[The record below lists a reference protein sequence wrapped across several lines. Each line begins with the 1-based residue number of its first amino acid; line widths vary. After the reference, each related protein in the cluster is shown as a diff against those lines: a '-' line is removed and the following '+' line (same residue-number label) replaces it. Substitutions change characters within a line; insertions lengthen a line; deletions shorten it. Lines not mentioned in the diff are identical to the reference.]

1 VVALTLAPSAVLL
14 VVTAAGGGLVTF
26 LPIERP
32 DGRLATAALLAFG
45 TASALARWRSG
56 LLADRVGTRVLLPV
70 AVTAA
75 GIGMGGVAL
84 SLVGGRSYDALLLVA
99 AAVFG
104 VGYGGVQNVTLVV
117 AFHRAGA
124 AGAPVASALW
134 NAAFDSGTAMGAFAV
149 GAVAATG
156 LGLPWTMAV
165 SAALVLAVLP
175 VALLLGRSPDPLRRN
190 AVQPD

>member
-1 VVALTLAPSAVLL
+1 
-14 VVTAAGGGLVTF
+14 
-26 LPIERP
+26 
-32 DGRLATAALLAFG
+32 
-45 TASALARWRSG
+45 
-56 LLADRVGTRVLLPV
+56 V
-70 AVTAA
+70 AVTGA
-75 GIGMGGVAL
+75 GLGMGGVAL

-165 SAALVLAVLP
+165 SAGLVLAVLP
-175 VALLLGRSPDPLRRN
+175 VALLLGRSRDPLPHN
-190 AVQPD
+190 AVRPG